1 MAQSQAPK
9 SPVARTHDHRTAKII
24 ELVGSSRVSFDD
36 AVRNAL
42 EDARQSV
49 HGISGAHVTNWSVKC
64 DDGHVTEWKV
74 DLKIA
79 FGIDRTSPP

>member
-1 MAQSQAPK
+1 MAQATTPNRSHAP
-9 SPVARTHDHRTAKII
+9 THEHRTAKII
-24 ELVGSSRVSFDD
+24 ELVGSSRIGFED

-42 EDARQSV
+42 EDARQSI
-49 HGISGAHVTNWSVKC
+49 HGISGAHVTNYSVKC
-64 DDGHVTEWKV
+64 EDGHVTEWKV

>member
-1 MAQSQAPK
+1 MASQTANQNRAAPI
-9 SPVARTHDHRTAKII
+9 HDHRTAKVI

-42 EDARQSV
+42 DDARQSI
-49 HGISGAHVTNWSVKC
+49 HGISGAHVSNLSVKC
-64 DDGHVTEWKV
+64 EDGRPTEWRV

-79 FGIDRTSPP
+79 FGVDRTSPP